1 MTRLIKT
8 FVRGFDEEIGGG
20 IPQGH
25 VVLVAGP
32 PGTMKSSLA
41 YSILYNNALQDG
53 LTGVYLTM
61 EQDRESLEFQL
72 SRMGMDLKKVGEKVR
87 I

>member
-1 MTRLIKT
+1 VTRLIKT

-41 YSILYNNALQDG
+41 YSIL
-53 LTGVYLTM
+53 
-61 EQDRESLEFQL
+61 
-72 SRMGMDLKKVGEKVR
+72 
-87 I
+87 